1 MPSPHGNLTGLK
13 PSQLRRLEHVYR
25 RRVPEDAIISWELAR
40 FCAGLSREIGRQI
53 GLLINRRG
61 MIEDVIVGNDRE
73 VVLPDLS
80 DYRLGR
86 QSLRGIRLVHTHL
99 RDEPLS
105 QDDLTDLALLRL
117 DLIAALGVRADG
129 QPGHL
134 YAANIL
140 PPNPAGKSYEVW
152 SPVSVQDCQV
162 NLGEFLGALDE
173 ELSRTRT
180 VHLADDIQE
189 QAILV
194 SVSRQTHADQEESLA
209 ELADLARSAGLMV
222 LDTVVQ
228 RPQALHP
235 KYLLGSGKLK
245 EVVIKALQHGVD
257 YLVFDQ
263 NLSPA
268 QATAIA
274 AVTELK
280 VIDRTQLILD
290 IFSRRAH
297 SREGKLQVE
306 LAQLRYLLP
315 RLTGRGT
322 AMSRLAGGIGGR
334 GPGETKLEVDRR
346 RVRDRISHLEKQ
358 MEALARTRMQQRARR
373 LRRAVPI
380 ISIVGY
386 TNAGKS
392 TLLNVLTRSRM
403 TANNRLF
410 ETLDTASRRLR
421 FPEEREAIVTD
432 TVGFIRNL
440 PEELMGAFRATL
452 EELRDADL
460 LLHVADLSS
469 LTLERQ
475 VAAVEDILRELKLD
489 RLPRLLVLNKA
500 DLVDPAQATV
510 VSARLG
516 GLAVSAVRP
525 DTLIPLLD
533 AVEKQ
538 LWSLTQAG
546 LSC

>member
-1 MPSPHGNLTGLK
+1 LTGLK
-13 PSQLRRLEHVYR
+13 PNQLRRLEHVYR

-40 FCAGLSREIGRQI
+40 FCTGLSREIGRQI
-53 GLLINRRG
+53 GVLINRRG
-61 MIEDVIVGNDRE
+61 TVEDVIVGNDRE

-86 QSLRGIRLVHTHL
+86 RSLRGLRLVHTHL
-99 RDEPLS
+99 RNEPLS

-117 DLIAALGVRADG
+117 DLMAAVGVKDDG

-134 YAANIL
+134 YAANLL
-140 PPNPAGKSYEVW
+140 PPNQAGKPYEVW
-152 SPVSVQDCQV
+152 KPVVLQECDV
-162 NLGEFLGALDE
+162 RLGQFLSALEE
-173 ELSRTRT
+173 ELRRTKPA
-180 VHLADDIQE
+180 HLVNDLQE

-194 SVSRQTHADQEESLA
+194 SVSRQSLADQEESLVELA
-209 ELADLARSAGLMV
+209 ELARSTGLTV

-228 RPQALHP
+228 RPQTIHS

-257 YLVFDQ
+257 FLVFDQ
-263 NLSPA
+263 DLTPA
-268 QATAIA
+268 QAIAIA
-274 AVTELK
+274 DVTELK

-297 SREGKLQVE
+297 SREGKIQVE

-315 RLTGRGT
+315 RLTGHGT

-346 RVRDRISHLEKQ
+346 RVRDRITHLEKQ
-358 MEALARTRMQQRARR
+358 IEALARNRAQQRARR
-373 LRRAVPI
+373 LRREVPI
-380 ISIVGY
+380 VSIVGY

-392 TLLNVLTRSRM
+392 TLLNVLTRSRV
-403 TANNRLF
+403 TAQDRLF
-410 ETLDTASRRLR
+410 DTLDTASRRWR
-421 FPEEREAIVTD
+421 FPAEREAIVTD

-452 EELRDADL
+452 EELHDADL

-469 LTLERQ
+469 PALERQ
-475 VAAVEDILRELKLD
+475 VAVVDGVLRDLGLNHV
-489 RLPRLLVLNKA
+489 PRVLVLNKA
-500 DLVDPAQATV
+500 DRVEPAQASIL
-510 VSARLG
+510 SARLG

-525 DTLIPLLD
+525 ETLTPLLET
-533 AVEKQ
+533 VEKR

-546 LSC
+546 LPC

>member
-1 MPSPHGNLTGLK
+1 MI
-13 PSQLRRLEHVYR
+13 RR
-25 RRVPEDAIISWELAR
+25 
-40 FCAGLSREIGRQI
+40 
-53 GLLINRRG
+53 
-61 MIEDVIVGNDRE
+61 
-73 VVLPDLS
+73 
-80 DYRLGR
+80 
-86 QSLRGIRLVHTHL
+86 
-99 RDEPLS
+99 
-105 QDDLTDLALLRL
+105 
-117 DLIAALGVRADG
+117 
-129 QPGHL
+129 
-134 YAANIL
+134 
-140 PPNPAGKSYEVW
+140 PP
-152 SPVSVQDCQV
+152 
-162 NLGEFLGALDE
+162 
-173 ELSRTRT
+173 
-180 VHLADDIQE
+180 
-189 QAILV
+189 
-194 SVSRQTHADQEESLA
+194 
-209 ELADLARSAGLMV
+209 RSTLFPYTTLFRSV
-222 LDTVVQ
+222 LDTIVQ

-274 AVTELK
+274 AVTDLK

-315 RLTGRGT
+315 RLTGHGT

-358 MEALARTRMQQRARR
+358 MEALARTRMQQRARTR
-373 LRRAVPI
+373 RRAVPI

-392 TLLNVLTRSRM
+392 TLLNVLTRSRV

-440 PEELMGAFRATL
+440 P
-452 EELRDADL
+452 
-460 LLHVADLSS
+460 
-469 LTLERQ
+469 
-475 VAAVEDILRELKLD
+475 
-489 RLPRLLVLNKA
+489 
-500 DLVDPAQATV
+500 
-510 VSARLG
+510 
-516 GLAVSAVRP
+516 
-525 DTLIPLLD
+525 
-533 AVEKQ
+533 
-538 LWSLTQAG
+538 
-546 LSC
+546 